1 MFCISLNLV
10 KKNKLNIEKFIAKR
24 LDKKNSKKKYSKS
37 ISTLCIIA
45 IASSIAIIIISI
57 CTGNGLEKNINKN
70 FTDIHSNIIIENY
83 YNSKNEHYIKK
94 NQIYLP
100 DSTFQ
105 KIKQIPEV
113 AGLNKVISTFAV
125 ISTKNDFLG
134 IILNGLDSIYN
145 PHYLKEKIIA
155 GRKPENKFE
164 ITISEYQAKK
174 MNLNLRDSV
183 LLSFLR
189 ESENGYDDTHSNMV
203 VSGIYKT
210 EIEDFDKNICFINLN
225 YIQKK
230 IGWKN
235 KVSYYQ
241 VFLKKNKKTKKIND
255 LLNTEIQAISKNHE
269 IKSFS
274 IYEKY
279 PNIFDWISLFKKN
292 IILVTIIMLIVC
304 LINISN
310 FLIVMVIERIN
321 MIGLLKSFGSSNYQ
335 ILKIFFYRTSNI
347 VIKGLFYG
355 NMMGLTICIIQKK
368 YKIIKLDPSSYF
380 VNEIPIYFDF
390 YSIFL
395 MNFLILGLIPIAIMI
410 PYFKITKLSLSNSLK
425 IK

>member
-1 MFCISLNLV
+1 M
-10 KKNKLNIEKFIAKR
+10 NIEKFIAKR
-24 LDKKNSKKKYSKS
+24 LEKRNSKKKYSKS

-45 IASSIAIIIISI
+45 IASSIVIIIISI

-83 YNSKNEHYIKK
+83 YNSENEHYIKK
-94 NQIYLP
+94 KQIYLP
-100 DSTFQ
+100 DSTCK

-113 AGLNKVISTFAV
+113 SGLNKVISTFAV

-134 IILNGLDSIYN
+134 IILNGLDSIHN
-145 PHYLKEKIIA
+145 PHYLNEKIIA
-155 GRKPENKFE
+155 GRKPKNKFE

-174 MNLNLRDSV
+174 MNLNLKDSV

-189 ESENGYDDTHSNMV
+189 ESENGYNDTHSNMV

-210 EIEDFDKNICFINLN
+210 EIEDFDKNICFTNLN

-241 VFLKKNKKTKKIND
+241 VFLKNNRKIKKINN
-255 LLNTEIQAISKNHE
+255 LLNNEIQAISKNHK

-279 PNIFDWISLFKKN
+279 PNVFDWISLFKKN

-310 FLIVMVIERIN
+310 FLLVMIIERIH

-335 ILKIFFYRTSNI
+335 ILKIFFYRALNI
-347 VIKGLFYG
+347 VLKGLFYG
-355 NMMGLTICIIQKK
+355 NMIGLTICIIQKK
-368 YKIIKLDPSSYF
+368 YKIIKLDSSSYF